1 MTSGSICRDYPHFI
15 AENFGSKYDSFL
27 YYRVY
32 DDDKT
37 SVIQLKDVAK
47 HFLSK
52 RKYELLLRYAIRQ
65 SNLSDKMSKL
75 SQKIKC
81 L

>member
-1 MTSGSICRDYPHFI
+1 M
-15 AENFGSKYDSFL
+15 
-27 YYRVY
+27 Y

-47 HFLSK
+47 HLLSK

-65 SNLSDKMSKL
+65 LNPSDDMSKL
-75 SQKIKC
+75 SQRIKC
-81 L
+81 P